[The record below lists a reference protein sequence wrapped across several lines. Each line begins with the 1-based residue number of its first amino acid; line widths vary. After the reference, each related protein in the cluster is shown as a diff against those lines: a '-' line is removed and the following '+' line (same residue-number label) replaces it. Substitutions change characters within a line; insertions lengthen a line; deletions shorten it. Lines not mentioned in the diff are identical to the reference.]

1 MIRALLEYYE
11 HLLSSGL
18 VKEQFG
24 WVETAVPLILDL
36 DRDGKVISLKSAVYT
51 TKNEKGKDIKVTP
64 REMLPYHPVRSS
76 NIQGFLFSDKA
87 DYVFGL
93 GERGDKQFAAM
104 GVLHHK
110 VLDGVNSPIAT
121 AVLKYFDTWEPAAAE
136 KVLTKEQLEL
146 LEDPGGFILLQ
157 VEGVKLSDDIA
168 CVTAYNEYIK
178 GVGISGSTVT
188 GLDIITGEIGPICR
202 VHPKI
207 KGIRAASAG
216 APVCTVN
223 NSSCIHATGREQ
235 GYGTPVTEL
244 NAYRYS
250 TALEYL
256 THSRA
261 HNFYDRYSNTNIICW
276 STECEEAQQ
285 AAMLYALNGTLPDDD
300 DASANKATEY
310 LKMLYMGIDIPPDG
324 FDPSAKMHIVG
335 LDSRDGYIIRQR
347 FYFEGAFKELMS
359 GLVAHYQN
367 TRIGK
372 MSGVPFYSI
381 YHEICRKKSD
391 GTPIEDKNGLTAS
404 IVNNLL
410 AGDKYPEQML
420 DLMLWKIQDDT
431 QANEDYLLNRRQA
444 GFLKACLITNAKEDI
459 GEMLDT
465 QNTEIGYLCGRIFA
479 SAVNIERASKSGE
492 QTRRTMAQKIGE
504 AMRHP
509 ADFFPMM
516 HSDLATAY
524 LRKLYTHGRT
534 TGLASV
540 MEKELG
546 ELISMLPPEGYP
558 KRLNRTQQASFC
570 IGYYQQRD
578 KYIRDAQERKSEKE
592 ANGET
597 TNNNNEEAA

>member
-1 MIRALLEYYE
+1 M
-11 HLLSSGL
+11 
-18 VKEQFG
+18 
-24 WVETAVPLILDL
+24 
-36 DRDGKVISLKSAVYT
+36 
-51 TKNEKGKDIKVTP
+51 
-64 REMLPYHPVRSS
+64 
-76 NIQGFLFSDKA
+76 
-87 DYVFGL
+87 
-93 GERGDKQFAAM
+93 
-104 GVLHHK
+104 
-110 VLDGVNSPIAT
+110 
-121 AVLKYFDTWEPAAAE
+121 
-136 KVLTKEQLEL
+136 
-146 LEDPGGFILLQ
+146 
-157 VEGVKLSDDIA
+157 
-168 CVTAYNEYIK
+168 
-178 GVGISGSTVT
+178 
-188 GLDIITGEIGPICR
+188 
-202 VHPKI
+202 
-207 KGIRAASAG
+207 
-216 APVCTVN
+216 
-223 NSSCIHATGREQ
+223 
-235 GYGTPVTEL
+235 TEL

-310 LKMLYMGIDIPPDG
+310 LKMLYMGIDVPPDG

-492 QTRRTMAQKIGE
+492 QTRRTMAQKMGE

-534 TGLASV
+534 TGLASA

>member
-1 MIRALLEYYE
+1 M
-11 HLLSSGL
+11 
-18 VKEQFG
+18 
-24 WVETAVPLILDL
+24 
-36 DRDGKVISLKSAVYT
+36 
-51 TKNEKGKDIKVTP
+51 
-64 REMLPYHPVRSS
+64 
-76 NIQGFLFSDKA
+76 
-87 DYVFGL
+87 
-93 GERGDKQFAAM
+93 
-104 GVLHHK
+104 
-110 VLDGVNSPIAT
+110 
-121 AVLKYFDTWEPAAAE
+121 
-136 KVLTKEQLEL
+136 LTKEQLEL

-157 VEGVKLSDDIA
+157 VEGIKLSDDIA

-310 LKMLYMGIDIPPDG
+310 LKMLYMGIDVPPDG

-410 AGDKYPEQML
+410 AGDKYPRA
-420 DLMLWKIQDDT
+420 D
-431 QANEDYLLNRRQA
+431 A
-444 GFLKACLITNAKEDI
+444 GFDAVENP
-459 GEMLDT
+459 
-465 QNTEIGYLCGRIFA
+465 GR
-479 SAVNIERASKSGE
+479 
-492 QTRRTMAQKIGE
+492 
-504 AMRHP
+504 
-509 ADFFPMM
+509 
-516 HSDLATAY
+516 
-524 LRKLYTHGRT
+524 YT
-534 TGLASV
+534 
-540 MEKELG
+540 
-546 ELISMLPPEGYP
+546 
-558 KRLNRTQQASFC
+558 
-570 IGYYQQRD
+570 
-578 KYIRDAQERKSEKE
+578 SE
-592 ANGET
+592 
-597 TNNNNEEAA
+597 